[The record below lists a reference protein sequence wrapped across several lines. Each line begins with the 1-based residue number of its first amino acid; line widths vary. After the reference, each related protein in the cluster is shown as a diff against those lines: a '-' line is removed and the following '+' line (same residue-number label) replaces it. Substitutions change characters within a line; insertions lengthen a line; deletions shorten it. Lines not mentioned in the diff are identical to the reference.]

1 MRKLMLS
8 TFAVVLP
15 FFGATA
21 VDTAHAQSIVTTS
34 VRASSTVVTSQQVRA
49 PKLSMALRWK
59 ETATGERRLEAY
71 GRTTYAGTARVRL
84 QVRRPAGW
92 VAAGTAKVVD
102 HRYVGTVG
110 LPTAP
115 GVKVRATLGSGR
127 LMVTASQSTP
137 EELPYRVTL
146 DDPFGTWAE
155 VLGTRITVHVYAE
168 AGDFV
173 SVVAD
178 DSFTF
183 TASRHA
189 TAGSDRTAGETE
201 VHPSAHFTAAVDG
214 TYTVHLTGATPGPK
228 TILASTPATVA
239 GEIGAPVDVS
249 GKRPY
254 QPVDVAFTGAAGA
267 TLNLPDLGPDAGE
280 LIGPDGTVEPWLSD
294 PNAPDVYVLPVDA
307 DYTLRLYNPDNTV
320 EIADVVSVEAVVG
333 GPDLTFTLPD
343 PQDVAV
349 VEIPASADQ
358 PFYVDL
364 APLGGHPMALF
375 GPDGGPAIDA
385 ATAETPVDGV
395 YYLVVGGL
403 EGSPDVTVSV
413 ALPHDIIAS

>member
-15 FFGATA
+15 FFGTMA
-21 VDTAHAQSIVTTS
+21 VDTAHAQTTVTTTD
-34 VRASSTVVTSQQVRA
+34 RASAEAVTAQQVRA
-49 PKLSMALRWK
+49 PKLSLALAWK
-59 ETATGERRLEAY
+59 ETATGERRLEAF

-92 VAAGTAKVVD
+92 VAAGTAKIVD
-102 HRYVGTVG
+102 HRYRGTVG
-110 LPTAP
+110 LPSAP
-115 GVKVRATLGSGR
+115 GAKVRATVGSGR

-146 DDPFGTWAE
+146 DDPSGTMAD
-155 VLGTRITVHVYAE
+155 VVGTRITVHVEAQ

-178 DSFTF
+178 DSFSMTR
-183 TASRHA
+183 SA
-189 TAGSDRTAGETE
+189 TDGAARSAGETE
-201 VHPSAHFTAAVDG
+201 VHPSAHFTATVDG
-214 TYTVHLTGATPGPK
+214 TYTVHLTGVAPGPK
-228 TILASTPATVA
+228 TILASTPVTVA
-239 GEIGAPVDVS
+239 GQVGAPVDVS
-249 GKRPY
+249 GKRLH
-254 QPVDVAFTGAAGA
+254 QPVDVAFTGEAGT

-294 PNAPDVYVLPVDA
+294 PQAPDVYVLPDDA
-307 DYTLRLYNPDNTV
+307 DYTLRLYNPDNSV
-320 EIADVVSVEAVVG
+320 EIANVVSAEAVVG
-333 GPDLTFTLPD
+333 GPDLTFSLPD

-364 APLGGHPMALF
+364 APLGAHPIALF

-385 ATAETPVDGV
+385 ATAATPVDGV

-413 ALPHDIIAS
+413 GLPHDIIAS